1 MNNNTILVTGAQGQL
16 GQTLEYYWAASE
28 LAREDE
34 LLFYD
39 IGELDLTLTNMVEEE
54 LNRIKPRTIL
64 NAAAYTA
71 VDQAETDQE
80 AAFLV
85 NALAVANLADWAARN
100 DCFMVHIST
109 DFVFDGRKRSPYL
122 PEDEV
127 SPLGV
132 YGASKLAGEVA
143 LQSSLPDGHAIIR
156 TSWLYSEYGKNFVT
170 TILRLIKE
178 KDEIGVV
185 ADQVGSPTSTHSL
198 VALLLRMRNREI
210 DPGIYHWTDGASIS
224 WYEFAGAIQAEGI
237 RQGVLETGIPL
248 KPLTTADY
256 PTPATRPAYSVLDR
270 SKTLTGLQVDASNW
284 EQELRRVIKRI
295 ATSIEK

>member
-16 GQTLEYYWAASE
+16 GRTLEYYWAVSE
-28 LAREDE
+28 LARDNE
-34 LLFYD
+34 LFFYD
-39 IGELDLTLTNMVEEE
+39 IKELDLTLTNTVEEE
-54 LNRIKPRTIL
+54 LNRINPRSIM
-64 NAAAYTA
+64 NAAAYTS
-71 VDQAETDQE
+71 VDQAETEQE

-85 NALAVANLADWAARN
+85 NASAVANLADWAARN
-100 DCFMVHIST
+100 DCFLVHIST
-109 DFVFDGRKRSPYL
+109 DFVFDGNKLDPYL

-143 LQSSLPDGHAIIR
+143 LQSRLPDRHVIIR
-156 TSWLYSEYGKNFVT
+156 TSWLYSEYGKNFLT

-198 VALLLRMRNREI
+198 AALLLRMRNRET

-224 WYEFAGAIQAEGI
+224 WYEFALAIQREALE
-237 RQGVLETGIPL
+237 QGLLEREIQI
-248 KPLTTADY
+248 KPLTTKEY
-256 PTPATRPAYSVLDR
+256 PTAAARPKYSVLDR
-270 SKTLTGLQVDASNW
+270 SKALGEMEMQPTDWQ
-284 EQELRRVIKRI
+284 EELRLVIKKI
-295 ATSIEK
+295 VSKAES

>member
-28 LAREDE
+28 LARETE

-54 LNRIKPRTIL
+54 LNRIKPSTIL

-100 DCFMVHIST
+100 DCFMVQIST
-109 DFVFDGRKRSPYL
+109 DFVFDGSKRSPYL

-198 VALLLRMRNREI
+198 VALLLRMRNRGT

-224 WYEFAGAIQAEGI
+224 WYEFANAIQREAIEHGL
-237 RQGVLETGIPL
+237 LEREIPI
-248 KPLTTADY
+248 KPLTTKEY
-256 PTPATRPAYSVLDR
+256 RTPAARPAYSVLDR
-270 SKTLTGLQVDASNW
+270 SKALSEMEMEATDWQ
-284 EQELRRVIKRI
+284 QELRLVIKKI
-295 ATSIEK
+295 ASKAEK

>member
-1 MNNNTILVTGAQGQL
+1 MNNNTILVTGARGQL
-16 GQTLEYYWAASE
+16 GRTLEYYWAASE
-28 LAREDE
+28 LARDNE

-39 IGELDLTLTNMVEEE
+39 IRELDLTLTNTVEEE
-54 LNRIKPRTIL
+54 LNRINPRSIM
-64 NAAAYTA
+64 NAAAYTS
-71 VDQAETDQE
+71 VDQAETEQE

-85 NALAVANLADWAARN
+85 NASAVANLADWAARN
-100 DCFMVHIST
+100 DCFLVHIST
-109 DFVFDGRKRSPYL
+109 DFVFDGNKLDPYL

-143 LQSSLPDGHAIIR
+143 LQSRLPDRHVIIR
-156 TSWLYSEYGKNFVT
+156 TSWLYSEYGKNFLT

-198 VALLLRMRNREI
+198 AALLLRMRNRET

-224 WYEFAGAIQAEGI
+224 WYEFALAIQREALE
-237 RQGVLETGIPL
+237 QGLLEREIQI
-248 KPLTTADY
+248 KPLTTKEY
-256 PTPATRPAYSVLDR
+256 PTAAARPKYSVLDR
-270 SKTLTGLQVDASNW
+270 SKALGEMEMQPTDWQ
-284 EQELRRVIKRI
+284 EELRLVIKKI
-295 ATSIEK
+295 ASKAES

>member
-16 GQTLEYYWAASE
+16 GRTLEYYWTASE
-28 LAREDE
+28 LPRDNE

-39 IGELDLTLTNMVEEE
+39 IRELDLTLTNTVEEE
-54 LNRIKPRTIL
+54 LNRINPRTIM
-64 NAAAYTA
+64 NAAAYTS
-71 VDQAETDQE
+71 VDQAETEQE

-85 NALAVANLADWAARN
+85 NASAVANLADWAARN
-100 DCFMVHIST
+100 DCFLVHIST
-109 DFVFDGRKRSPYL
+109 DFVFDGNKLDPYL

-143 LQSSLPDGHAIIR
+143 LQSRLPDRHVIIR
-156 TSWLYSEYGKNFVT
+156 TSWLYSEYGKNFLT

-198 VALLLRMRNREI
+198 AALLLRMRNRET

-224 WYEFAGAIQAEGI
+224 WYEFALAIQREALE
-237 RQGVLETGIPL
+237 QGLLEREIQI
-248 KPLTTADY
+248 KPLTTKEY
-256 PTPATRPAYSVLDR
+256 PTAAARPKYSVLDR
-270 SKTLTGLQVDASNW
+270 SKALGEMEMQPTDWQ
-284 EQELRRVIKRI
+284 EELRLVIKKI
-295 ATSIEK
+295 ASKAES

>member
-16 GQTLEYYWAASE
+16 GRTLEYYWAVSE
-28 LAREDE
+28 LARDNE

-39 IGELDLTLTNMVEEE
+39 IRELDLTLTNTVEEE
-54 LNRIKPRTIL
+54 LNRINPRSIM
-64 NAAAYTA
+64 NAAAYTS
-71 VDQAETDQE
+71 VDQAETEQE

-85 NALAVANLADWAARN
+85 NASAVANLADWAARN
-100 DCFMVHIST
+100 DCFLVHIST
-109 DFVFDGRKRSPYL
+109 DFVFDGSKRDPYL

-143 LQSSLPDGHAIIR
+143 LQSRLPDRHVIIR
-156 TSWLYSEYGKNFVT
+156 TSWLYSEYGKNFLT

-198 VALLLRMRNREI
+198 AALLLRMRNRET

-224 WYEFAGAIQAEGI
+224 WYEFALAIQREALE
-237 RQGVLETGIPL
+237 QGLLEREIQI
-248 KPLTTADY
+248 KPLTTKEY
-256 PTPATRPAYSVLDR
+256 PTAAARPKYSVLDR
-270 SKTLTGLQVDASNW
+270 SKALGEMEMQPTDWQ
-284 EQELRRVIKRI
+284 EELRLVIKKI
-295 ATSIEK
+295 ASKAES